1 VIDLHL
7 HTNASDG
14 LLPPDALVARLIAA
28 GIDTFSV
35 TDHDTVA
42 GLAAAAD
49 CARQHGL
56 RFLPGIEITAIE
68 NNGDVHML
76 AYGFDPASP
85 RLLAFLREQRAARIT
100 RARGMA
106 ERLATLKMP
115 IDVEALIGS
124 SAEEGRAVG
133 RPQLARALVA
143 GGYAVSVNEAF
154 ELWLGSGRLAY
165 MPRTGATPVEVIEL
179 ITEVGG
185 IVSLAHPGAT
195 KRDDLI
201 PGLAA
206 RGLCAL
212 EAWHS
217 DHDEAVTARYLALA
231 EALGLA
237 ATGGSDFHG
246 DLPDRSARLGR
257 SVMPAGAFDRLI
269 ARLPQYPPSL
279 ILPGGGPSYPAARA
293 ES

>member
-7 HTNASDG
+7 HTTASDG
-14 LLPPDALVARLIAA
+14 LLTPDALVGRLLAA

-42 GLAAAAD
+42 GLAEASD

-56 RFLPGIEITAIE
+56 RFLPGIEITAIDSG
-68 NNGDVHML
+68 GDVHML
-76 AYGFDPASP
+76 AYGFDPTSE
-85 RLLAFLREQRAARIT
+85 RLLQFLKSQREARIT
-100 RARGMA
+100 RARRMA
-106 ERLATLKMP
+106 ARLSELNMP

-143 GGYAVSVNEAF
+143 AGHAVSVAEAF

-165 MPRTGATPVEVIEL
+165 MPRTGASPAEVVELVGS
-179 ITEVGG
+179 VGG
-185 IVSLAHPGAT
+185 VVSMAHPGVT

-201 PGLAA
+201 PKLAA
-206 RGLCAL
+206 SGMSAL
-212 EAWHS
+212 ECWHS
-217 DHDEAVTARYLALA
+217 DHDETVTARYLALA

-257 SVMPAGAFDRLI
+257 AVMPSGAFDRLL
-269 ARLPQYPPSL
+269 ARLPRH
-279 ILPGGGPSYPAARA
+279 G
-293 ES
+293 

>member
-7 HTNASDG
+7 HTTASDG
-14 LLPPDALVARLIAA
+14 LLAPDALVTRLLAA

-42 GLAAAAD
+42 SLARAAA
-49 CARQHGL
+49 CARAHNL
-56 RFLPGIEITAIE
+56 RFITGIEITAIE
-68 NNGDVHML
+68 SGGDVHML
-76 AYGFDPASP
+76 AYGFDPDAP
-85 RLLAFLREQRAARIT
+85 RLLEFLRGQRADRIT
-100 RARGMA
+100 RARRMA

-115 IDVEALIGS
+115 IDIEAVIGS

-143 GGYAVSVNEAF
+143 GGYAVSVAEAF

-165 MPRTGATPVEVIEL
+165 MPRTGGSPAEVIDL
-179 ITEVGG
+179 IGSVGG
-185 IVSLAHPGAT
+185 IVSLAHPGVT
-195 KRDDLI
+195 RRDDLI
-201 PGLAA
+201 PKLAA
-206 RGLCAL
+206 AGLSAL

-217 DHDEAVTARYLALA
+217 DHDDAVTARYLALA

-246 DLPDRSARLGR
+246 DLPDRTARLGR
-257 SVMPAGAFDRLI
+257 SVMPARAFDRLI
-269 ARLPQYPPSL
+269 ARLPH
-279 ILPGGGPSYPAARA
+279 YPATLTVAGDGARQAA
-293 ES
+293 E

>member
-7 HTNASDG
+7 HTTASDG
-14 LLPPDALVARLIAA
+14 LLAPDALVGRLLAA

-42 GLAAAAD
+42 GLAAASA
-49 CARQHGL
+49 CAQQHGL
-56 RFLPGIEITAIE
+56 RFLPGIEITAVE
-68 NNGDVHML
+68 SNGDVHML
-76 AYGFDPASP
+76 AYGFDPTSP
-85 RLLAFLREQRAARIT
+85 RLLAFLRTQRQARIT
-100 RARGMA
+100 RARQMA
-106 ERLATLKMP
+106 ERLAALGLP

-143 GGYAVSVNEAF
+143 AGHAVSVAEAF

-165 MPRTGATPVEVIEL
+165 MPRTGATPVEVVEL
-179 ITEVGG
+179 IASVGG
-185 IVSLAHPGAT
+185 IVSMAHPGVT

-201 PGLAA
+201 PKLAA
-206 RGLCAL
+206 AGLCAI
-212 EAWHS
+212 ETWHS
-217 DHDEAVTARYLALA
+217 DHDETVTARYLALA
-231 EALGLA
+231 EALGLL

-257 SVMPAGAFDRLI
+257 AVMPAGAFDRLI
-269 ARLPQYPPSL
+269 AA
-279 ILPGGGPSYPAARA
+279 LPGGSPFASR
-293 ES
+293 